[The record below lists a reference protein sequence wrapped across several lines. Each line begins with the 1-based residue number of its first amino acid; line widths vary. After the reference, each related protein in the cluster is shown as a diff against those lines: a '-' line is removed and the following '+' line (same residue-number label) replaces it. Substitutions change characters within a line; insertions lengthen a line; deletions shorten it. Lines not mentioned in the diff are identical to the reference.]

1 MKESYPVQVYE
12 YAVAKV
18 IANEPDLSWWVPY
31 TIKKRN
37 IIIAA
42 IKSRLKVAT
51 HKYGVDIPSS
61 VEHVISLDAINGNRI
76 LQEAL

>member
-12 YAVAKV
+12 YTVAKG
-18 IANEPDLSWWVPY
+18 IFNKPAFSWLVPY

-37 IIIAA
+37 VIIAA
-42 IKSRLKVAT
+42 IKSCLKVAT
-51 HKYGVDIPSS
+51 HKYAVEIPSS
-61 VEHVISLDAINGNRI
+61 VEHAISLDAINGNRI